1 MIRNVLT
8 IFENETDVERL
19 FNQKRDIT
27 YYRRARLNAKTIQT
41 LMMIRM
47 HADRNEQLII
57 LSIDSILITESDTL
71 NCDDMKKRA
80 NNQKN
85 VAIYVSAEHDQF
97 FEVFADDQSE
107 ENSDKKTNLNEN
119 FYNVINDEKF
129 DREVNNLIDQTCT
142 QQERVFVMNENEKRR
157 REHQL
162 SIDVLSSKRRI

>member
-8 IFENETDVERL
+8 IFESETDVERL

-27 YYRRARLNAKTIQT
+27 HYRRARLNAKTIQT

-57 LSIDSILITESDTL
+57 SSIDSILITESDTL
-71 NCDDMKKRA
+71 NCDDMKKKA

-85 VAIYVSAEHDQF
+85 VATYVSAEHDQF
-97 FEVFADDQSE
+97 SEVFADDQSE
-107 ENSDKKTNLNEN
+107 ENSDKKANLDEN
-119 FYNVINDEKF
+119 LYNVISDEEF
-129 DREVNNLIDQTCT
+129 DREVNNLIDQTCI
-142 QQERVFVMNENEKRR
+142 QQERVFVMNESEKRR

-162 SIDVLSSKRRI
+162 FIDVFSSKRRT

>member
-8 IFENETDVERL
+8 IFENETNVERL
-19 FNQKRDIT
+19 FNQKRDIIH
-27 YYRRARLNAKTIQT
+27 YRRIRLNAKTIQT

-57 LSIDSILITESDTL
+57 SSIDSILITESDTL

-85 VAIYVSAEHDQF
+85 VATYVSAKHDQF
-97 FEVFADDQSE
+97 SEVFADDQSE
-107 ENSDKKTNLNEN
+107 KNNDKKANLNEN
-119 FYNVINDEKF
+119 LYNVISDEKF
-129 DREVNNLIDQTCT
+129 DKEVNNLIDQTCT
-142 QQERVFVMNENEKRR
+142 QQERIFVMNENEKKR

-162 SIDVLSSKRRI
+162 SIDVFSSKRRT